1 MRDLTLS
8 QEYLICAV
16 NEKGTL
22 FTFNTEKLV
31 CLVAAALLEL
41 QLEGCAAVDKKF
53 ITVTGP
59 LPQEMAHL
67 RPLYDYLNTGK
78 PMQTE
83 KLLEEYTYSVT
94 DAHLNELMAAI
105 GDSLVQ
111 QGLMTPVKAGLL
123 GKKQGYLPTRE
134 AINAVVDL
142 VRAELLEDIR
152 TMPQGF
158 DTYVGERGA
167 MLSGG
172 QKQRVAIARI
182 FLKDP
187 AILILDEATSALDSV
202 TEAKIQGAFDQLS
215 QGRTTLIIAHR
226 LSTIRS
232 AHRILVVQ
240 DGRIAEQG
248 SHAQLLAENGAYAR
262 LYHTQNLGENHG

>member
-41 QLEGCAAVDKKF
+41 QLEGCAAVNKKF

-105 GDSLVQ
+105 G
-111 QGLMTPVKAGLL
+111 GLPGPAGADDPGEGRPAGEEAGLPPPP
-123 GKKQGYLPTRE
+123 GRPSTPWWTWSGRSCW
-134 AINAVVDL
+134 
-142 VRAELLEDIR
+142 RR
-152 TMPQGF
+152 
-158 DTYVGERGA
+158 GE
-167 MLSGG
+167 
-172 QKQRVAIARI
+172 
-182 FLKDP
+182 
-187 AILILDEATSALDSV
+187 V
-202 TEAKIQGAFDQLS
+202 TEDVAALV
-215 QGRTTLIIAHR
+215 
-226 LSTIRS
+226 
-232 AHRILVVQ
+232 ILL
-240 DGRIAEQG
+240 EQG
-248 SHAQLLAENGAYAR
+248 SASSPTSPPSSRRRCGTNSRPSPRPPLEKPSG
-262 LYHTQNLGENHG
+262 TW

>member
-1 MRDLTLS
+1 MYKR
-8 QEYLICAV
+8 QV

-142 VRAELLEDIR
+142 VRAELLEE
-152 TMPQGF
+152 
-158 DTYVGERGA
+158 GE
-167 MLSGG
+167 
-172 QKQRVAIARI
+172 
-182 FLKDP
+182 
-187 AILILDEATSALDSV
+187 V
-202 TEAKIQGAFDQLS
+202 TEDVAALV
-215 QGRTTLIIAHR
+215 
-226 LSTIRS
+226 
-232 AHRILVVQ
+232 ILL
-240 DGRIAEQG
+240 EQG
-248 SHAQLLAENGAYAR
+248 KCLKPYFSAFEQKEMRDKLQAISQTPAGKAVRDMVEYVENLIAVMTLLV
-262 LYHTQNLGENHG
+262 TVFT

>member
-83 KLLEEYTYSVT
+83 S
-94 DAHLNELMAAI
+94 
-105 GDSLVQ
+105 SWRS
-111 QGLMTPVKAGLL
+111 TPTP
-123 GKKQGYLPTRE
+123 LPTP
-134 AINAVVDL
+134 
-142 VRAELLEDIR
+142 
-152 TMPQGF
+152 TSTSSWPPSG
-158 DTYVGERGA
+158 TPWSSRG
-167 MLSGG
+167 
-172 QKQRVAIARI
+172 
-182 FLKDP
+182 
-187 AILILDEATSALDSV
+187 
-202 TEAKIQGAFDQLS
+202 
-215 QGRTTLIIAHR
+215 
-226 LSTIRS
+226 
-232 AHRILVVQ
+232 
-240 DGRIAEQG
+240 
-248 SHAQLLAENGAYAR
+248 
-262 LYHTQNLGENHG
+262 

>member
-31 CLVAAALLEL
+31 CRGAAALLEL

-142 VRAELLEDIR
+142 VRAELLEE
-152 TMPQGF
+152 
-158 DTYVGERGA
+158 GE
-167 MLSGG
+167 
-172 QKQRVAIARI
+172 
-182 FLKDP
+182 
-187 AILILDEATSALDSV
+187 V
-202 TEAKIQGAFDQLS
+202 TEDVAALV
-215 QGRTTLIIAHR
+215 
-226 LSTIRS
+226 
-232 AHRILVVQ
+232 ILL
-240 DGRIAEQG
+240 EQG
-248 SHAQLLAENGAYAR
+248 KCLKPYFSAVEQKEMRDKRQAINQTPAGKAVRDMVEYVENLIAVMTLLV
-262 LYHTQNLGENHG
+262 TVFT

>member
-123 GKKQGYLPTRE
+123 GKKQGYLPPGRPSTPWWTWSGRSCW
-134 AINAVVDL
+134 
-142 VRAELLEDIR
+142 RRGRSPR
-152 TMPQGF
+152 TWP
-158 DTYVGERGA
+158 
-167 MLSGG
+167 
-172 QKQRVAIARI
+172 
-182 FLKDP
+182 P
-187 AILILDEATSALDSV
+187 W
-202 TEAKIQGAFDQLS
+202 
-215 QGRTTLIIAHR
+215 
-226 LSTIRS
+226 
-232 AHRILVVQ
+232 
-240 DGRIAEQG
+240 
-248 SHAQLLAENGAYAR
+248 
-262 LYHTQNLGENHG
+262 

>member
-83 KLLEEYTYSVT
+83 KLLEENTYSVT
-94 DAHLNELMAAI
+94 
-105 GDSLVQ
+105 
-111 QGLMTPVKAGLL
+111 TPTSTSSWPPSGT
-123 GKKQGYLPTRE
+123 PWSS
-134 AINAVVDL
+134 
-142 VRAELLEDIR
+142 
-152 TMPQGF
+152 
-158 DTYVGERGA
+158 RG
-167 MLSGG
+167 
-172 QKQRVAIARI
+172 
-182 FLKDP
+182 
-187 AILILDEATSALDSV
+187 
-202 TEAKIQGAFDQLS
+202 
-215 QGRTTLIIAHR
+215 
-226 LSTIRS
+226 
-232 AHRILVVQ
+232 
-240 DGRIAEQG
+240 
-248 SHAQLLAENGAYAR
+248 
-262 LYHTQNLGENHG
+262 

>member
-142 VRAELLEDIR
+142 VRAEPQCAEILAQDLE
-152 TMPQGF
+152 
-158 DTYVGERGA
+158 VEA
-167 MLSGG
+167 MS
-172 QKQRVAIARI
+172 I
-182 FLKDP
+182 
-187 AILILDEATSALDSV
+187 
-202 TEAKIQGAFDQLS
+202 TEAEKKIKAFADS
-215 QGRTTLIIAHR
+215 HKIGGFSCVTPAE
-226 LSTIRS
+226 SD
-232 AHRILVVQ
+232 RILREFYCLPPRPAGAGGGLEAAGGLGL
-240 DGRIAEQG
+240 D
-248 SHAQLLAENGAYAR
+248 LADFWG
-262 LYHTQNLGENHG
+262 

>member
-83 KLLEEYTYSVT
+83 KLPEEYTYSVT

-142 VRAELLEDIR
+142 VRAELLEE
-152 TMPQGF
+152 
-158 DTYVGERGA
+158 GE
-167 MLSGG
+167 
-172 QKQRVAIARI
+172 
-182 FLKDP
+182 
-187 AILILDEATSALDSV
+187 V
-202 TEAKIQGAFDQLS
+202 TEDVAALV
-215 QGRTTLIIAHR
+215 
-226 LSTIRS
+226 
-232 AHRILVVQ
+232 ILL
-240 DGRIAEQG
+240 EQG
-248 SHAQLLAENGAYAR
+248 KCLKPYFSAFEQKEMRDKLQAISQTPAGKAVRDMVEYVENLIAVMTLLV
-262 LYHTQNLGENHG
+262 TVFT

>member
-111 QGLMTPVKAGLL
+111 QGADDPGEGLPL
-123 GKKQGYLPTRE
+123 GRSRATSHPGGHQRRGAPYPRSCWRRGGHRDV
-134 AINAVVDL
+134 AAL
-142 VRAELLEDIR
+142 VILLE
-152 TMPQGF
+152 QGKCLKPYF
-158 DTYVGERGA
+158 SAFEQKEMRDKLQAISQTPAGKAVRDMVEYVEN
-167 MLSGG
+167 L
-172 QKQRVAIARI
+172 IAVMT
-182 FLKDP
+182 L
-187 AILILDEATSALDSV
+187 LV
-202 TEAKIQGAFDQLS
+202 TVF
-215 QGRTTLIIAHR
+215 T
-226 LSTIRS
+226 
-232 AHRILVVQ
+232 
-240 DGRIAEQG
+240 
-248 SHAQLLAENGAYAR
+248 
-262 LYHTQNLGENHG
+262 

>member
-1 MRDLTLS
+1 MERIHYVCPKCGCESYESDQFQATGGNF
-8 QEYLICAV
+8 A
-16 NEKGTL
+16 KL
-22 FTFNTEKLV
+22 FDVQN
-31 CLVAAALLEL
+31 
-41 QLEGCAAVDKKF
+41 KKF

-142 VRAELLEDIR
+142 VRAELLEE
-152 TMPQGF
+152 
-158 DTYVGERGA
+158 GE
-167 MLSGG
+167 
-172 QKQRVAIARI
+172 
-182 FLKDP
+182 
-187 AILILDEATSALDSV
+187 V
-202 TEAKIQGAFDQLS
+202 TEDVAALV
-215 QGRTTLIIAHR
+215 
-226 LSTIRS
+226 
-232 AHRILVVQ
+232 ILL
-240 DGRIAEQG
+240 EQG
-248 SHAQLLAENGAYAR
+248 KCLKPYFSAFEQKEMRDKLQAISQTPAGKAVRDMVEYVENLIAVMTLLV
-262 LYHTQNLGENHG
+262 TVFT

>member
-67 RPLYDYLNTGK
+67 RPLYDYLNTRK
-78 PMQTE
+78 PLQTE

-94 DAHLNELMAAI
+94 AAPLNELMAAI

-142 VRAELLEDIR
+142 VRAELLEE
-152 TMPQGF
+152 
-158 DTYVGERGA
+158 GE
-167 MLSGG
+167 
-172 QKQRVAIARI
+172 
-182 FLKDP
+182 
-187 AILILDEATSALDSV
+187 V
-202 TEAKIQGAFDQLS
+202 TEDVAALV
-215 QGRTTLIIAHR
+215 
-226 LSTIRS
+226 
-232 AHRILVVQ
+232 ILL
-240 DGRIAEQG
+240 EQG
-248 SHAQLLAENGAYAR
+248 KCLKPYFSAFEQKEMRDKLQAISQTPAGKAVRDMVEYVENLIAVMTLLV
-262 LYHTQNLGENHG
+262 TVFT

>member
-1 MRDLTLS
+1 MSYLSVAHLEKSFGSTRVLRDVSFDLPEGETLS
-8 QEYLICAV
+8 VIGSSGSGKTTLLRCLNFLERPDAGVISLRDQTLLDGSRPPVRERELR
-16 NEKGTL
+16 EKRLHFGLVFQDFNLFPQYTALENVTL
-22 FTFNTEKLV
+22 ARRLV
-31 CLVAAALLEL
+31 KAPGESEADIRDRGLALLE
-41 QLEGCAAVDKKF
+41 Q
-53 ITVTGP
+53 
-59 LPQEMAHL
+59 M
-67 RPLYDYLNTGK
+67 
-78 PMQTE
+78 
-83 KLLEEYTYSVT
+83 
-94 DAHLNELMAAI
+94 
-105 GDSLVQ
+105 
-111 QGLMTPVKAGLL
+111 GLSDRAGHYPH
-123 GKKQGYLPTRE
+123 Q
-134 AINAVVDL
+134 
-142 VRAELLEDIR
+142 
-152 TMPQGF
+152 
-158 DTYVGERGA
+158 
-167 MLSGG
+167 LSGG

>member
-8 QEYLICAV
+8 QEYLIFAV

-142 VRAELLEDIR
+142 VRAELLEE
-152 TMPQGF
+152 
-158 DTYVGERGA
+158 GE
-167 MLSGG
+167 
-172 QKQRVAIARI
+172 
-182 FLKDP
+182 
-187 AILILDEATSALDSV
+187 V
-202 TEAKIQGAFDQLS
+202 TEDVAALV
-215 QGRTTLIIAHR
+215 
-226 LSTIRS
+226 
-232 AHRILVVQ
+232 ILL
-240 DGRIAEQG
+240 EQG
-248 SHAQLLAENGAYAR
+248 KCLKPYFSAFEQKEMRDKLQAISQTPAGKAVRDMVEYVENLIAVMTLLV
-262 LYHTQNLGENHG
+262 TVFT